1 MLATTLSVT
10 LAALAL
16 ATTPAARP
24 ASKPAP
30 AKAKAAGPSA
40 PAEAT
45 PGCVQQALAVPPT
58 IVITRAGT
66 LRLTVA
72 VGEDGA
78 PGQVRVPEDVPPA
91 LTEALR
97 AAVKG
102 YRFTPA
108 RDAAGAPAA
117 GALRLPVKLARSAE
131 GAGVPA
137 ELLAPDDAE
146 PVLEARAAPPEPEGT
161 PPREQE
167 EGCIG
172 RALKLPPN
180 RHLEGL
186 LTFTVRVSAEGKAE
200 QVVVPPEVERDV
212 AVELERA
219 VHWCPL
225 VPAAGPG
232 GAARAEAMTVRLRF
246 AQVGEAE
253 RQAQAGRLSREAAPA
268 QQSCLTPPRGL
279 GLTGHVTVSL
289 TVSETGVPSD
299 MRLQPD
305 NVQASKR
312 LEIFDML
319 ARCRWEPALDLE
331 GKPVPSTTAVVLRF
345 R

>member
-1 MLATTLSVT
+1 VPIPPAALA
-10 LAALAL
+10 AALAL
-16 ATTPAARP
+16 SLAASPSKPA
-24 ASKPAP
+24 PAP
-30 AKAKAAGPSA
+30 AKAKAAGPMA

-45 PGCVQQALAVPPT
+45 PGCVQQALALPST

-72 VGEDGA
+72 VGEDGT

-97 AAVKG
+97 AAVRG
-102 YRFTPA
+102 CRFTPA
-108 RDAAGAPAA
+108 RDAAGAPVA

-146 PVLEARAAPPEPEGT
+146 PVLEARAAPPEPEGK

-180 RHLEGL
+180 RHLQGL
-186 LTFTVRVSAEGKAE
+186 LTFTVRVSVEGKAE

-212 AVELERA
+212 AAELERA

-225 VPAAGPG
+225 VPATGPG

-246 AQVGEAE
+246 SQVGEAE
-253 RQAQAGRLSREAAPA
+253 RQAQAGRLSREAAPT

-289 TVSETGVPSD
+289 TVSEAGVPSD
-299 MRLQPD
+299 MKLQPD
-305 NVQASKR
+305 NVPASKR

-319 ARCRWEPALDLE
+319 VRCRWDPALDLE
-331 GKPVPSTTAVVLRF
+331 GKPVASTTAVILRF